1 MLRNTVNFVCFG
13 LFYSDGKMFMKDLL
27 PDLCDYYAQD
37 IRFLPLTLYNYGCN
51 APFWGQIVTLRCF
64 DDNSFVRNILSTPG
78 DGKVLFI
85 DGHGSCRRALLG
97 DQLALLAIKNNWQG
111 IIVNGAVRDVA
122 TLAQLPLGIKALAAC
137 PVKTDKRQ
145 MGEDN
150 VVLNIAETLIY
161 PHDYLY
167 ADLNGVIFN
176 DSTRS

>member
-1 MLRNTVNFVCFG
+1 
-13 LFYSDGKMFMKDLL
+13 MKDLL

-167 ADLNGVIFN
+167 ADLNGVIL
-176 DSTRS
+176 STTALDLSVLKTES